1 MKWAILGTGS
11 VSRKFCLGLAA
22 LGDTASVGAVA
33 SRNPDNARAFTTTL
47 GLGQAVETYEA
58 AVQSP
63 DTDAVYIATPPG
75 LHEAHAKLA
84 FAAGKP
90 ALIEKPLA
98 ADASAAQRIADA
110 ADAAGVFAME
120 AMWTRFQP
128 LITQIN
134 ARLDANALGDLRG
147 FQGSFMS
154 ANIPD
159 LSLIHI

>member
-63 DTDAVYIATPPG
+63 DTERNLVAAMRRGSKMVVKGRNNEGTETTDVYSLSGIT
-75 LHEAHAKLA
+75 
-84 FAAGKP
+84 AALKYV
-90 ALIEKPLA
+90 
-98 ADASAAQRIADA
+98 SQ
-110 ADAAGVFAME
+110 
-120 AMWTRFQP
+120 
-128 LITQIN
+128 N
-134 ARLDANALGDLRG
+134 CN
-147 FQGSFMS
+147 
-154 ANIPD
+154 
-159 LSLIHI
+159 